1 MPSIREAVLCSCHPP
16 GPGVLNTDVG
26 VSSGRFLERR
36 IYYIL
41 SKRENIKSQRE
52 VFKNSGK
59 MWISY
64 ENLEISLQP
73 LQCKSDFVKNNP
85 HMGVIVA
92 QLLMTDKIF
101 NGKQRYF

>member
-1 MPSIREAVLCSCHPP
+1 
-16 GPGVLNTDVG
+16 
-26 VSSGRFLERR
+26 
-36 IYYIL
+36 
-41 SKRENIKSQRE
+41 
-52 VFKNSGK
+52 

-73 LQCKSDFVKNNP
+73 LRCKSDFVKNNS
-85 HMGVIVA
+85 HVGVIVA

>member
-1 MPSIREAVLCSCHPP
+1 
-16 GPGVLNTDVG
+16 
-26 VSSGRFLERR
+26 
-36 IYYIL
+36 
-41 SKRENIKSQRE
+41 
-52 VFKNSGK
+52 

-73 LQCKSDFVKNNP
+73 LRCKSDFVKNNP
-85 HMGVIVA
+85 HVGVIVA